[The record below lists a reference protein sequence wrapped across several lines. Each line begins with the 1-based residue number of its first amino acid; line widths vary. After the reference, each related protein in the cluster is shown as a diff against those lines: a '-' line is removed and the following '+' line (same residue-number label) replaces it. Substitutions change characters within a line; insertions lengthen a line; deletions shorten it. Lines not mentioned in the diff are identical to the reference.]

1 MPVLCNHEHIASSER
16 TPRSREPVARLNK
29 KSVDILDLDELAV
42 VVSGRL
48 VGLAEDMSGTDIRA
62 NLRRTGRLAS
72 FPWLVQVF

>member
-1 MPVLCNHEHIASSER
+1 MPVLCNHEHTASSES

-29 KSVDILDLDELAV
+29 KSVGILDLDELAV

>member
-29 KSVDILDLDELAV
+29 KSVGILDVDELAV

-72 FPWLVQVF
+72 FPWLVQVS